1 MRRLAVFA
9 SGSGTNFE
17 AIVSACEQGVTGGE
31 VVLMVCDKPGA
42 RVVERAAAH
51 GVETFVFAP
60 KEYASKADYE
70 REIVRLLD
78 AAGVELVCL
87 AGYMRI
93 IGDVLLEAYGGRIV
107 NIHPSLLPAFRGA
120 HAIEQ
125 AMEYG
130 VKVFGVTIHYVDASL
145 DGGRII
151 AQRAFEYDGDDIE
164 ELEARI
170 HAVEYPLY
178 VETIKNCS
186 IHECRIQYARIAR
199 RPAGRRLYRLGR
211 CRGFPQYEGHARTA
225 RTGGA

>member
-1 MRRLAVFA
+1 MR
-9 SGSGTNFE
+9 
-17 AIVSACEQGVTGGE
+17 
-31 VVLMVCDKPGA
+31 
-42 RVVERAAAH
+42 
-51 GVETFVFAP
+51 
-60 KEYASKADYE
+60 
-70 REIVRLLD
+70 LD

-151 AQRAFEYDGDDIE
+151 AQRAFAYDGDDVHE
-164 ELEARI
+164 
-170 HAVEYPLY
+170 VERHVHEVEHELY
-178 VETIKNCS
+178 VETIDKLVK
-186 IHECRIQYARIAR
+186 A
-199 RPAGRRLYRLGR
+199 
-211 CRGFPQYEGHARTA
+211 
-225 RTGGA
+225 

>member
-17 AIVSACEQGVTGGE
+17 AIVTACERGVLDAE

-42 RVVERAAAH
+42 KVVERAAAH
-51 GVETFVFAP
+51 EVGAFVFRQRQMCIRD
-60 KEYASKADYE
+60 SYE
-70 REIVRLLD
+70 REIVRRLD
-78 AAGVELVCL
+78 EAGVELVCL

-93 IGDVLLEAYGGRIV
+93 VGDVLLGAYGGRII

-125 AMEYG
+125 ALEYG
-130 VKVFGVTIHYVDASL
+130 VKVFGVTIHYVDAEL

-151 AQRAFEYDGDDIE
+151 AQRAFPYEGDDIG
-164 ELEARI
+164 ELEAMI

-178 VETIKNCS
+178 IETIKKL
-186 IHECRIQYARIAR
+186 IE
-199 RPAGRRLYRLGR
+199 
-211 CRGFPQYEGHARTA
+211 
-225 RTGGA
+225 